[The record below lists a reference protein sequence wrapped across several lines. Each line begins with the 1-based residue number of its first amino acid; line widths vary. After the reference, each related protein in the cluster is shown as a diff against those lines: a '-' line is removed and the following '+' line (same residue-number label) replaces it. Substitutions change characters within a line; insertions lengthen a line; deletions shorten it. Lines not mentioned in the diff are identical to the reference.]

1 MKKNLLFIK
10 SMVSAD
16 FTLINLLSKTTAKA
30 SDTRITL
37 GFKEQ
42 DLYAHLN
49 LLSLNKNLKQ
59 LLRALQYLKKNK
71 SATLTIYCQDLY
83 FNEFLIKMLR
93 TTKFYRKIFIRKSLK
108 NIKTP
113 RSRRN
118 LLVLLDAEFTNLS
131 CLKQFY
137 QHNFF
142 LINKI
147 NTKNE
152 LRNFGS
158 YKIFNEVKELK
169 KVIFLI
175 ILIRKVLEKDAI
187 N

>member
-10 SMVSAD
+10 NMVSAD

-30 SDTRITL
+30 FDTQTTL
-37 GFKEQ
+37 GFKEH
-42 DLYAHLN
+42 DFYAHLN

-59 LLRALQYLKKNK
+59 LLRALQYLKQKK
-71 SATLTIYCQDLY
+71 SATLTIYCQDLF
-83 FNEFLIKMLR
+83 FNEMLTKMIK
-93 TTKFYRKIFIRKSLK
+93 TSKFCRKIFIRKSLK
-108 NIKTP
+108 NIKLP
-113 RSRRN
+113 RSKRN
-118 LLVLLDAEFTNLS
+118 LLLLLDVEFTDFS

-147 NTKNE
+147 NTQNE

-158 YKIFNEVKELK
+158 YKIFNEIKELK

-175 ILIRKVLEKDAI
+175 VLIKKILEQDAI

>member
-16 FTLINLLSKTTAKA
+16 FTLINRLSKTTEKA
-30 SDTRITL
+30 FDTRITL

-59 LLRALQYLKKNK
+59 LLRALQYLKKKK

-83 FNEFLIKMLR
+83 FSELL
-93 TTKFYRKIFIRKSLK
+93 TKILKRSKFCRKIFIRKSLK

-113 RSRRN
+113 RSKRN
-118 LLVLLDAEFTNLS
+118 LLLLLDTEFTDLS

-158 YKIFNEVKELK
+158 YKIFNDVKELK

-175 ILIRKVLEKDAI
+175 ILIRKILEKDEI